1 MLKHYSSRSR
11 WHRLHEPASRAATDS
26 DRKIRKKT
34 SPLTWTCVM
43 TLDLAASAPFM
54 LSSSSHGLKLGRYRL
69 DLDVYR
75 VASQVWLHG
84 ARLYGPLPATSDG
97 TTGLPFSYP
106 PISAVAFAPLSLIPL
121 AIAEAAMVISGVALL
136 AIVLRLFLRS
146 LSNQAEPYRRVKW
159 LLPAAL
165 LLEPVRNTL
174 NYGQINIIL
183 MTLVSVDCL
192 YRSPSRTRGALVG
205 IAAAAKLTPAAFIL
219 FFLVKKDYRAACVAA
234 MSFAGCTFLGFL
246 LAWRDSVQYWTS
258 IIFQPGRDGSVA
270 YAANQSIQGVLSRAG
285 VNMSSAA
292 GLTLWLCLSILTVI
306 VAYAGMRR
314 AREEALDT
322 WALALNALAA
332 LLVSPISWSHHWV
345 WAEPTMLALGLM
357 SWRRRDKVGI
367 VLASAG
373 TVILAVAP
381 HWLING
387 VDSDGLT
394 WTAWEQFAGDA
405 YVILAAVILLFSVTL
420 FERRQAA
427 PHVLGEAFLNPG
439 RQTSGTPQDQAGGFT
454 APDHFL
460 CARFWGPLCRCRHAE
475 SVNPTIQPVS
485 SAR

>member
-1 MLKHYSSRSR
+1 MPGMTPQPRTAVHRKRPAGALVALVSACLGVLAHFPHTRTSLGRIGMALTGRYEPKKGSLSALK
-11 WHRLHEPASRAATDS
+11 RA
-26 DRKIRKKT
+26 
-34 SPLTWTCVM
+34 SPLMWICVIA
-43 TLDLAASAPFM
+43 LDIGASAPFM
-54 LSSSSHGLKLGRYRL
+54 LSSSGHGLKLGRYRL

-97 TTGLPFSYP
+97 TKGLPFSYP
-106 PISAVAFAPLSLIPL
+106 PISAVALTPLSLIPL
-121 AIAEAAMVISGVALL
+121 AIAEAAVAIISVALL
-136 AIVLRLFLRS
+136 TIVIRLFLRS
-146 LSNQAEPYRRVKW
+146 LANQVQPYRGVRW

-183 MTLVSVDCL
+183 MTLVAVDCL

-205 IAAAAKLTPAAFIL
+205 IAAAVKLTPAAFIL

-234 MSFAGCTFLGFL
+234 MSFAGCTSLGFL

-285 VNMSSAA
+285 VNMSSVA
-292 GLTLWLCLSILTVI
+292 GMTLWLCLSILTVI

-322 WALALNALAA
+322 WALSLNALAA

-345 WAEPTMLALGLM
+345 WAEPALLALGLI
-357 SWRRRDKVGI
+357 SWRRRAKAGF

-394 WTAWEQFAGDA
+394 WTLWEQFVGDA
-405 YVILAAVILLFSVTL
+405 YVILAAVILLFSVTP
-420 FERRQAA
+420 FFGPRQAKLNFRQA
-427 PHVLGEAFLNPG
+427 HLLDDGPPVLPVPEAHHP
-439 RQTSGTPQDQAGGFT
+439 
-454 APDHFL
+454 
-460 CARFWGPLCRCRHAE
+460 
-475 SVNPTIQPVS
+475 
-485 SAR
+485 